1 MFLKFSLIVN
11 NMKSSFVFKYFKFP
25 TRTLQRTTIYL
36 LRHIIMF
43 KTNKLLF
50 PSARRNARSNISGP
64 NRLRRSRFGKIN
76 NKKKIKKKIVL
87 KIKFNSV
94 VKGLKTPFDPPATRD
109 RKTFSPI
116 HATARTRHPFGISS
130 ISSSGSGRALI
141 GSTDSGPTCRARSPT
156 NLGSKLAS
164 GRPS

>member
-1 MFLKFSLIVN
+1 
-11 NMKSSFVFKYFKFP
+11 MKSSFVFKYFKFP

-94 VKGLKTPFDPPATRD
+94 VKGLKTPFDRRPRVTVKRSLRLKRPLAHATRSEFH
-109 RKTFSPI
+109 RFLRPGRG
-116 HATARTRHPFGISS
+116 AR
-130 ISSSGSGRALI
+130 
-141 GSTDSGPTCRARSPT
+141 
-156 NLGSKLAS
+156 
-164 GRPS
+164 